1 MDVLGFGAVALLSG
15 VSLVSAGG
23 VLLYGYSFKPLSL
36 AAKKGTT
43 SSCSTD
49 DLKLY
54 SELAFAEEREIK
66 RKKREK
72 LESFLQ
78 GKNKRSNVFKRGCS
92 TLLDA
97 LNVVKSVGIVLI
109 PGVNVVAAYR
119 AGKKHA
125 EIFLDLMEKDGAVR
139 PLTDSEKEEY
149 RNAGARE
156 KVRAAL
162 MFSLE
167 DKMVVNGKPLEE
179 IGYSI
184 DDVERLSKVTDNHNY
199 RIGTVD
205 GKNVAVVGVSD
216 LALSSGEAYY
226 IQDNSLVPV
235 NFEEMSYEDAQNKS
249 FVVYPFRQKDDLLQ
263 ALNSEVQ
270 AIKDERLNM
279 GSAVSD
285 LEISDAALESFIE
298 SPFADTAR
306 LDSQAKEGPSLV
318 KKTN

>member
-1 MDVLGFGAVALLSG
+1 MDVLGFGVVALLSG

-23 VLLYGYSFKPLSL
+23 VLLYGYSFRPFSL

-43 SSCSTD
+43 SSCSPD

-54 SELAFAEEREIK
+54 SELAFAEEKEIR

-78 GKNKRSNVFKRGCS
+78 GKNKRSNAFKRDYS

-97 LNVVKSVGIVLI
+97 LNVVKLVGMVLI

-125 EIFLDLMEKDGAVR
+125 EIFLDLLEKNGAIR

-149 RNAGARE
+149 RNAGVTE
-156 KVRAAL
+156 KVGAAF

-167 DKMVVNGKPLEE
+167 DKMIINEKPLEE

-184 DDVERLSKVTDNHNY
+184 DDVERLSEVTDNHNY

-205 GKNVAVVGVSD
+205 GQNIAIVGVSD
-216 LALSSGEAYY
+216 LALSSNETYY
-226 IQDNSLVPV
+226 IKDSSLVPV

-279 GSAVSD
+279 GSVVGD
-285 LEISDAALESFIE
+285 LEISDATLESFIE
-298 SPFADTAR
+298 SPFADTPQ
-306 LDSQAKEGPSLV
+306 LDRQAKEGPTLV

>member
-1 MDVLGFGAVALLSG
+1 MMDVLGFGAVALLSG

-78 GKNKRSNVFKRGCS
+78 GKNKRSNAFKRGCS

-125 EIFLDLMEKDGAVR
+125 EIFLDFMEKDGAVR

-205 GKNVAVVGVSD
+205 GKNVAVVGVS
-216 LALSSGEAYY
+216 
-226 IQDNSLVPV
+226 V

-298 SPFADTAR
+298 SPFADMAR

>member
-1 MDVLGFGAVALLSG
+1 M
-15 VSLVSAGG
+15 
-23 VLLYGYSFKPLSL
+23 
-36 AAKKGTT
+36 
-43 SSCSTD
+43 
-49 DLKLY
+49 
-54 SELAFAEEREIK
+54 
-66 RKKREK
+66 
-72 LESFLQ
+72 
-78 GKNKRSNVFKRGCS
+78 
-92 TLLDA
+92 LDA

-125 EIFLDLMEKDGAVR
+125 EIFLDFMEKDGAVR
-139 PLTDSEKEEY
+139 PLTDSEKEVY

-226 IQDNSLVPV
+226 IQGNSLVPV

-263 ALNSEVQ
+263 ALNL
-270 AIKDERLNM
+270 ILHC
-279 GSAVSD
+279 
-285 LEISDAALESFIE
+285 
-298 SPFADTAR
+298 
-306 LDSQAKEGPSLV
+306 
-318 KKTN
+318 